1 MASFVGFGDYT
12 AGGLS
17 TANDAT
23 SGAYPGLLTGSDFE
37 RAGAAYDKLLMMRI
51 KNGTKINKYGTKKTV
66 PVNSGVTKA
75 WAYRYKNLAPA
86 TTPLTEGILP
96 AGTKPERTKV
106 EWGVKQYGDFIPYSD
121 QFDLFDV
128 RNVKSDFLDLL
139 GDQAAETEEIVNR
152 DTIYGGTRVIYAG
165 AETGILGVADNATVV
180 TQANLKQLQ
189 LLLKGARA
197 KTQASYIAANDSV
210 GTNGIDDGY
219 IVYTPMQVTEELTA
233 IAGFTKVQDYPSRKQ
248 IMDPD
253 EIGAFG
259 KLRFVEVDLPKVKTG
274 QGTTTDKNVYCLLA
288 FGQDAYATVSVDGK
302 KGAETIV
309 KSLSSGGVDNAL
321 NQVGSFGWKA
331 YFGAAILND
340 RFMIRVETSVSAA
353 YDIAE
358 DATNWGAEYSA

>member
-1 MASFVGFGDYT
+1 MASFVGFGDFT

-17 TANDAT
+17 TANDMG
-23 SGAYPGLLTGSDFE
+23 SGIYPGDLTTADFE

-51 KNGTKINKYGTKKTV
+51 KNNTIINKYGTKKTV

-86 TTPLTEGILP
+86 TTPLTEGVLP

-152 DTIYGGTRVIYAG
+152 DTIYGGTRVVYANG
-165 AETGILGVADNATVV
+165 QASILDVANTTAIV
-180 TQANLKQLQ
+180 TQEDLKKLQ
-189 LLLKGARA
+189 LLLKGSRA

-219 IVYTPMQVTEELTA
+219 VVYTPMQVTEELVK
-233 IAGFTKVQDYPSRKQ
+233 IAGVTKVQDYPSRKQ
-248 IMDPD
+248 VMDPR
-253 EIGAFG
+253 EVAAFG
-259 KLRFVEVDLPKVKTG
+259 KLRFVEVDLPKIKTG
-274 QGTTTDKNVYCLLA
+274 QGTAADVNVYCLLA

-340 RFMIRVETSVSAA
+340 RFMIRLETCVSAA
-353 YDIAE
+353 YDIT
-358 DATNWGAEYSA
+358 DTDPNWGVEYSA